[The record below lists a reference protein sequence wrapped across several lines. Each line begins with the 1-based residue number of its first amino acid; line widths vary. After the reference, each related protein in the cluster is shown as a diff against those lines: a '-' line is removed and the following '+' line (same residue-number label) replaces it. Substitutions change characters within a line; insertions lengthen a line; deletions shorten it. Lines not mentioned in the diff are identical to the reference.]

1 MSLILNLFDV
11 VDLFPLSYDFMDEG
25 KPKWEKKK
33 RVFFCVRD
41 RKYPTGLRTNRA
53 TDAGYWKAIGKDKE
67 IFRGK
72 SLVGMKTTLLFYE
85 GELKG
90 DKTNWVMQEYRL
102 EGYSRNQ
109 EEIIDCFDNPLFAI
123 SSNRSDIFPRPLSQT
138 PTYLKLPQFQ
148 EM

>member
-25 KPKWEKKK
+25 KAKMGKKK
-33 RVFFCVRD
+33 GVLFCVRD
-41 RKYPTGLRTNRA
+41 RKSPTGLRTNRA

-85 GELKG
+85 GRTPKG

-102 EGYSRNQ
+102 EGKFSLHNLHKKRKVFLFHS
-109 EEIIDCFDNPLFAI
+109 DFPCFSLFFAMP
-123 SSNRSDIFPRPLSQT
+123 DL
-138 PTYLKLPQFQ
+138 
-148 EM
+148 